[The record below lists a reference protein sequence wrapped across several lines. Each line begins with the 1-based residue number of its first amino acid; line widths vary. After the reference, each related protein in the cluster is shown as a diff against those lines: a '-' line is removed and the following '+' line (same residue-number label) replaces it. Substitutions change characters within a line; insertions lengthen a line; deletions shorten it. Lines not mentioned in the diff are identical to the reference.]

1 VTSVPESMEASGSAP
16 GSGARPGAAGF
27 VRAAR
32 AADAA
37 RLASIQVASW
47 RATIG
52 EMIPEEVVEALSD
65 DASVAG
71 FGERWAEAI
80 GSPPTSR
87 HKVLVAYVAGAISEP
102 AGFASVGP
110 ATDADRWPGTDA
122 ELYELHVQPGA
133 DDGHAQRLL
142 HSAADTLS
150 EDGFQTVSTWVLAG
164 DTERVAF
171 LTAAGW
177 APDGSQMNLDMG
189 VEVPVVRLHTRLSPA
204 PA

>member
-1 VTSVPESMEASGSAP
+1 MGTP
-16 GSGARPGAAGF
+16 GNGARPGAAGF

-37 RLASIQVASW
+37 ELARIQVASW
-47 RATIG
+47 QATIG
-52 EMIPEEVVEALSD
+52 EIIPAEMVEALSD

-87 HKVLVAYVAGAISEP
+87 HKVLVAYAAGAIGDP

-110 ATDADRWPGTDA
+110 ATDEDRWPGTDG

-133 DDGHAQRLL
+133 DDGHAERLL
-142 HSAADTLS
+142 HSAADTLA
-150 EDGFQTVSTWVLAG
+150 EDGFRTASTWVLAG
-164 DTERVAF
+164 DTERMAF

-177 APDGSQMNLDMG
+177 APDGSHMNLDMG
-189 VEVPVVRLHTRLSPA
+189 VEVPVVRLHTLLAGGTTPQDPPR
-204 PA
+204 